1 MSLNIDIQDRMFAA
15 YGFLPGGRPQREVI
29 RQGIAEAYANDAALS
44 VGLGRANIGQISK
57 HIGGNIFVHDHCFA
71 DLTLRNSADGTTYQ
85 FRNGILTDAVGGIF
99 APPPMLTFD
108 RSKNIVTTKVD
119 GSDAVVVESFG
130 AEPWKITI
138 TGILVDLENHDYPSD
153 RLREFAKMF
162 EANTTYEVWDCDIL
176 ADLGIEQLYFEKID
190 ELKVLEA
197 YQDTVSY
204 KLVAH
209 SIKPVEF
216 FI

>member
-44 VGLGRANIGQISK
+44 VGLGRANIGQIGK
-57 HIGGNIFVHDHCFA
+57 HIGGNVFVADHHFA
-71 DLTLRNSADGTTYQ
+71 DLTLRSSADGTTYQ

-99 APPPMLTFD
+99 APPPMLTFE

-130 AEPWKITI
+130 SGPWTI
-138 TGILVDLENHDYPSD
+138 KFDGILVDLENHQYPADKMSQF
-153 RLREFAKMF
+153 RNMF

-190 ELKVLEA
+190 ELKVLDD
-197 YQDTVSY
+197 YPDTVHY
-204 KLVAH
+204 KLTAY

>member
-1 MSLNIDIQDRMFAA
+1 MSLNIDIQERMIAA
-15 YGFLPGGRPQREVI
+15 YGFLPSGTPRREAV
-29 RQGIAEAYANDAALS
+29 RLGIAEAEAEAQLLAASGKS
-44 VGLGRANIGQISK
+44 VGWRNS
-57 HIGGNIFVHDHCFA
+57 IGGNIFVHDHCFA
-71 DLTLRNSADGTTYQ
+71 DLTLRSSADGTTYQ
-85 FRNGILTDAVGGIF
+85 FRNGILTDAVDGIL
-99 APPPMLTFD
+99 APPPMLTFE
-108 RSKNIVTTKVD
+108 RKKNIVTTKVD

-153 RLREFAKMF
+153 HLREFAKMV
-162 EANTTYEVWDCDIL
+162 EVNTTYEVWDCDIL

-190 ELKVLEA
+190 ELKVLEE

-204 KLVAH
+204 KLTAH

>member
-1 MSLNIDIQDRMFAA
+1 MFAA

-44 VGLGRANIGQISK
+44 VGLGRANIGQIGK

-71 DLTLRNSADGTTYQ
+71 DLTLRSSADGTTYQ

-99 APPPMLTFD
+99 APPPMLTFE

-130 AEPWKITI
+130 VEQWVITMK
-138 TGILVDLENHDYPSD
+138 GILVDLENHQYPAD
-153 RLREFAKMF
+153 KMRQLRNLF
-162 EANTTYEVWDCDIL
+162 EANTTYEVWDCDVL
-176 ADLGIEQLYFEKID
+176 TDLGIEQLYFDKVEA
-190 ELKVLEA
+190 LKVQDD
-197 YQDTVSY
+197 YPDTVEY
-204 KLVAH
+204 TLKAR

-216 FI
+216 FL